1 MEDCI
6 FCNIASGK
14 ISVQKLAETD
24 RAIAFPDIDPQAPQH
39 FLVVPKRH
47 VTALTDVSDWSL
59 IGHLHE
65 VAVGVARERMPN
77 GFRTLIN
84 TGPDGVQTVFHL
96 HLHCLGGRMMR
107 WPPG

>member
-1 MEDCI
+1 
-6 FCNIASGK
+6 
-14 ISVQKLAETD
+14 VQKLAETD
-24 RAIAFPDIDPQAPQH
+24 RAIAFPDLDPQAPVH
-39 FLVVPKRH
+39 FLVIPKQH
-47 VTALTDVSDWSL
+47 VRGMTDVTDWSL

-65 VAVGVARERMPN
+65 VAVSIARDRVPR

-96 HLHCLGGRMMR
+96 HLHCLGGRTMG